1 MKYVQYTNTVTSQ
14 VIDFEET
21 MDGIT
26 EGDVSN
32 LSAEVLSQLRYAN
45 GRNVGVWVCTEFMVF

>member
-21 MDGIT
+21 IDGIT
-26 EGDVSN
+26 EGNVSN
-32 LSAEVLSQLRYAN
+32 LSDEVLTRLRYAN
-45 GRNVGVWVCTEFMVF
+45 GQNVGSWVCTEVMVF